1 MEILLRLPPQPS
13 SLPRASLVCKRW
25 RRLVS
30 DPGFFRLFREH
41 RGKPPLLGFFCC
53 RYLCGTEFTPM
64 MEPPNRIPA
73 ARFSLPLPEDGHG
86 RWAFVDCRHGLALL
100 LDRTR
105 RKCLVWDPTTGHQR
119 QVAFPPGF
127 ISDQEKLVQNAAVL
141 CPVGGHVR
149 GDCHWRP
156 FKLVLV
162 RHNHDQTLAILEFDV
177 VRQGLAVIAKLAD
190 SHDRRHSLHFQTVQI
205 EESGLGLAALT
216 GSKSSIIQIW
226 ARKINYDG
234 VFRWV
239 LQKTVELDK
248 LLPLGPSMKKPE
260 ISFIRGFDEV
270 TNAIILSMVDGVG
283 VMIQLESLKFRNLCT
298 PSCTAY
304 YPYRNFCTAGL
315 FKGKLQEDIQAG
327 ADHVQQEE
335 SSESSKD

>member
-1 MEILLRLPPQPS
+1 M
-13 SLPRASLVCKRW
+13 
-25 RRLVS
+25 
-30 DPGFFRLFREH
+30 
-41 RGKPPLLGFFCC
+41 
-53 RYLCGTEFTPM
+53 
-64 MEPPNRIPA
+64 
-73 ARFSLPLPEDGHG
+73 
-86 RWAFVDCRHGLALL
+86 
-100 LDRTR
+100 
-105 RKCLVWDPTTGHQR
+105 
-119 QVAFPPGF
+119 
-127 ISDQEKLVQNAAVL
+127 
-141 CPVGGHVR
+141 
-149 GDCHWRP
+149 
-156 FKLVLV
+156 
-162 RHNHDQTLAILEFDV
+162 
-177 VRQGLAVIAKLAD
+177 IAKLAD